1 MQLLEREHIDT
12 VPLLF
17 ANLNLL
23 TNALPI
29 ATHTTLM
36 NYRQLLAVSFPE
48 PQQPSGPMHA
58 HTPPRAAL
66 ASLRS
71 DTAAHNPRAL
81 RNQDSDEASPRKV
94 TEWWLARNGEHH
106 DGVGADADLRADP
119 VEVIAHRSSPGLAP
133 SVYQATPMQ
142 DTLLCGEWES
152 HSGAGKGAQGRARSW
167 HDARAQ
173 ARKKSKDAEDTDSAL
188 SAYHYQCG
196 GAMLPAEH
204 QTTTMVVSP
213 EQGVAIPPYSQQQV
227 TGIPMSEQMPS
238 PCGTGPSPSHHR
250 VNIKQH
256 QCYNQAI
263 NMPGQQA
270 NMQPHTSIG
279 EAIAAQLATM
289 QEAAREES
297 KIVSELMEMRLVWL
311 TQLGFT
317 GSTLT
322 LAGFWLAADSKDKG
336 AFVTTMLT

>member
-106 DGVGADADLRADP
+106 DGGSP
-119 VEVIAHRSSPGLAP
+119 VSC
-133 SVYQATPMQ
+133 M
-142 DTLLCGEWES
+142 WES

-227 TGIPMSEQMPS
+227 TSIPMSEQMPS

-263 NMPGQQA
+263 NMPEQQA

-297 KIVSELMEMRLVWL
+297 KIVSEPMEMRLVWL

>member
-1 MQLLEREHIDT
+1 MSAAEETGQQAAENNARTSSEQSYSSDSRKPVESPINSPLRSFLLIAGVAEKRCDETVQLLEREHIDT

-36 NYRQLLAVSFPE
+36 NYRQLHAVSFPE

-81 RNQDSDEASPRKV
+81 RNQDSVEASPRKV

-119 VEVIAHRSSPGLAP
+119 VEVIAHRSPPGLAP

-152 HSGAGKGAQGRARSW
+152 HSG
-167 HDARAQ
+167 
-173 ARKKSKDAEDTDSAL
+173 E
-188 SAYHYQCG
+188 
-196 GAMLPAEH
+196 
-204 QTTTMVVSP
+204 
-213 EQGVAIPPYSQQQV
+213 
-227 TGIPMSEQMPS
+227 
-238 PCGTGPSPSHHR
+238 
-250 VNIKQH
+250 
-256 QCYNQAI
+256 
-263 NMPGQQA
+263 
-270 NMQPHTSIG
+270 
-279 EAIAAQLATM
+279 
-289 QEAAREES
+289 
-297 KIVSELMEMRLVWL
+297 
-311 TQLGFT
+311 
-317 GSTLT
+317 
-322 LAGFWLAADSKDKG
+322 
-336 AFVTTMLT
+336 